1 MEKGILYIQE
11 NKEFAGRFQKRF
23 AERGIE
29 LLTAAS
35 ASDALTILSGQ
46 AIVLLLIDYNMTDM
60 PLGELV
66 ERCRPYPDLV
76 FAVCIE
82 EDDPLL
88 LTTLVNRYR
97 FKKLFPAP
105 WDIDEIIDEIEDAV
119 KHARILAEQKEQKRL
134 FDQEKAEFEKT
145 LDSLTGSLK
154 KQQYSYYK
162 LSEVTQILLT
172 QLKGMHAFDSADFE
186 EQYRIIE
193 DIFTTMLKMRTTGTA
208 NIDGFEA
215 MLLHDM
221 ERIEKE
227 YPGFHAEEI
236 HSCLTGRMRKGKVV
250 NIRFVLWLLAKYGAV
265 TVEKCRMSVTSK
277 LLNPGCAAFEITLK
291 GVVKKPLQDLPKLL
305 IKELL
310 DELSIRWKLEE
321 REDALVYRIEFKTA
335 SAGEH

>member
-11 NKEFAGRFQKRF
+11 NTEFAERFQKRF

-35 ASDALTILSGQ
+35 ASEALTILRGQ
-46 AIVLLLIDYNMTDM
+46 EIALLLIDYNMSDM
-60 PLGELV
+60 QLGELV
-66 ERCRPYPDLV
+66 ERCGPYPDLV

-82 EDDPLL
+82 EEDPLL

-97 FKKLFPAP
+97 VKKLFPAP

-119 KHARILAEQKEQKRL
+119 MYAGSLAEQKKQAHL
-134 FDQEKAEFEKT
+134 FNQEKAEFEKT

-162 LSEVTQILLT
+162 LNEVTQILLM
-172 QLKGMHAFDSADFE
+172 QLKGMQAPESADFE

-208 NIDGFEA
+208 NINGFEA
-215 MLLHDM
+215 LLLHDM
-221 ERIEKE
+221 EKIKKE
-227 YPGFHAEEI
+227 YPGFHTEEL
-236 HSCLTGRMRKGKVV
+236 HSCLAGPMRKGKVV

-265 TVEKCRMSVTSK
+265 TVEECGMSVISK
-277 LLNPGCAAFEITLK
+277 PLRPGRAAFEITLK
-291 GVVKKPLQDLPKLL
+291 GAMKKPLSDLLERL
-305 IKELL
+305 VKELL
-310 DELSIRWKLEE
+310 DELSVRWELEE
-321 REDALVYRIEFKTA
+321 RENALVYRIEFKTA